1 MIIQKFDWKM
11 KLGISLVI
19 LGFIIFLVIK
29 AQKNQSTFETMSSQ
43 IIEEC
48 SKIYY
53 CENKTEESNGFY
65 YIDQPH
71 DVVIKMESHEVNEW
85 IQRSTNVS
93 KKLERYSQT
102 FLSKVIFSN
111 CKNEE
116 TSQRV
121 ASSLENLKFS
131 VSKKEKF
138 VDLRK

>member
-1 MIIQKFDWKM
+1 
-11 KLGISLVI
+11 
-19 LGFIIFLVIK
+19 
-29 AQKNQSTFETMSSQ
+29 
-43 IIEEC
+43 
-48 SKIYY
+48 
-53 CENKTEESNGFY
+53 FY